1 MESVDKLPWRNT
13 RYALLRPTELGDMK
27 LQVLEN
33 AEAAAKRTAEIIA
46 ALARDRVGETA
57 RFVMAVSGGTEPWE
71 AFRHLA
77 TLEVPWNS
85 VHIAQV
91 DERVAP
97 DGDPDRNYTNLRE
110 SLIDRVPI
118 PAENVHPMPVTAADL
133 DAAAL
138 AYANELTGIAG
149 RPITIDLVHL
159 GLGTDGHTA
168 SLIPGDP
175 VLKVCDRDVA
185 ITGEY
190 RGHKR
195 MTLTYSAL
203 DRART
208 ILWLVPGER
217 KAQALPKLV
226 AADRSIP
233 AGAVSQKHAI
243 LLTDRAAARDLK
255 STP

>member
-1 MESVDKLPWRNT
+1 
-13 RYALLRPTELGDMK
+13 MK
-27 LQVLEN
+27 IQVLEN
-33 AEAAAKRTAEIIA
+33 AADASKRVAEFIA
-46 ALARDRVGETA
+46 ALARDRVGESGT
-57 RFVMAVSGGTEPWE
+57 FVMAVSGGTEPWE

-118 PAENVHPMPVTAADL
+118 PAANVHPMPVTDSDL
-133 DAAAL
+133 QAAARRYEGEL
-138 AYANELTGIAG
+138 AAIAG
-149 RPITIDLVHL
+149 TPIMIDLVHL

-168 SLIPGDP
+168 SLVPGDP
-175 VLKVCDRDVA
+175 VLEVRDRDVA
-185 ITGEY
+185 ITAEY

-195 MTLTYSAL
+195 MTLTYTAL

-217 KAQALPKLV
+217 KAEALPKLV

-233 AGAVSQKHAI
+233 AGLVNQKRAV

-255 STP
+255 SAP